1 MSDMVHLCSA
11 NDEEHDMPS
20 IEPTG
25 LISMKECMRLLSVS
39 SRSTVYGYMK
49 QNPDFTRPCSLSKGR
64 SRVRFKAVEVS
75 RFIES
80 LPPKE

>member
-1 MSDMVHLCSA
+1 
-11 NDEEHDMPS
+11 MPS
-20 IEPTG
+20 TEPTG

-39 SRSTVYGYMK
+39 NRSTVYGYLK
-49 QNPDFTRPCSLSKGR
+49 HNPDFPRPCSLSKGR

-80 LPPKE
+80 LAPRE